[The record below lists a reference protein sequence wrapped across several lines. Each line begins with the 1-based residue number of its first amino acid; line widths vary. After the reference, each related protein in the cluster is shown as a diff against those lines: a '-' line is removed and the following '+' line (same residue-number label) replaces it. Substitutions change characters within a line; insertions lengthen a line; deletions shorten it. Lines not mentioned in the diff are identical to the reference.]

1 MRPFRRVNR
10 QGARLSSAEYY
21 YFRLY
26 DDARFSF
33 SDKRSFVGRNAQNKI
48 FFQCNAVD
56 WLAVA
61 HDKLMFAA
69 ALEGLALPTPEI
81 YAIYHGFPTFGTAPA
96 LRCRDELMDFLR
108 TDMP

>member
-1 MRPFRRVNR
+1 MSKANGFLDTQKTEPMPDLGRCMVIAKKEYGKSLFSQISEMAKLAFSPRKI
-10 QGARLSSAEYY
+10 QPAEYY

-26 DDARFSF
+26 DDERFSF

-61 HDKLMFAA
+61 H
-69 ALEGLALPTPEI
+69 TN
-81 YAIYHGFPTFGTAPA
+81 
-96 LRCRDELMDFLR
+96 
-108 TDMP
+108 